1 MTVTVCGRGIR
12 ASSRARFRER
22 ARAAACRRVQLWRR
36 LSNWSDEVCVE
47 TDYEDES
54 APDDVICK
62 PRFLGSHKLHYG
74 EVRLCPLLFIQRKC
88 WPFSFVLYDQREHS
102 PATGTVET
110 AERALIGNDWNSSRR
125 CARLLFQSGTLFDA
139 AKSDLQ
145 WAISVQSLRSQP
157 RRPRAPTCPL
167 RAPCT
172 AEFSGVFFPFDD
184 VDALA
189 QQRAPSDAFDSAR
202 SAIFDANACGVALDA
217 TLPSPFS
224 PARTNLARLAEEF
237 AHETSTRVVRSYLHP
252 ADLPSSSGPTDERR
266 VPASTSR
273 RATSDPRDFPPDVSR

>member
-47 TDYEDES
+47 TDEDES

-157 RRPRAPTCPL
+157 RAARARLRVLFGPPAPLSSPACFSLLTTSTRWHSSARRATLSTPRGAQSSTRTRAGSPSTQPSRRLSPPRAPT
-167 RAPCT
+167 
-172 AEFSGVFFPFDD
+172 
-184 VDALA
+184 
-189 QQRAPSDAFDSAR
+189 
-202 SAIFDANACGVALDA
+202 
-217 TLPSPFS
+217 
-224 PARTNLARLAEEF
+224 
-237 AHETSTRVVRSYLHP
+237 
-252 ADLPSSSGPTDERR
+252 
-266 VPASTSR
+266 SR
-273 RATSDPRDFPPDVSR
+273 G